1 MIIHHKDINT
11 ITLGIKNKLKYSDD
25 YTFIPLQILHNNV
38 FNDCIFQTPKLFI
51 PYGIQELENHK
62 KILDLSF
69 QNIENDI
76 ELFHFKLSLN
86 KIVRCIQKKFNQYN
100 VHSFF
105 KQTNYDDCI
114 RLKID
119 TMKIYNQ
126 TKEEINTIHSFSYG
140 IFIILLRGLW
150 VNNNDIWFQWI
161 LLQSRIEVPIIL
173 NEYSFINE
181 THEHDKTKYDKMLKV
196 GVPIDAV
203 NRQRKLDSTIPPPP
217 PPPPANFLKS
227 KVSQSIPKIK
237 ASDLQNVVLKKTT
250 KIKKPKLIRKSN
262 HFEPPSLEE
271 LQITISKLKKS
282 NS

>member
-1 MIIHHKDINT
+1 MIIHHKNINT
-11 ITLGIKNKLKYSDD
+11 ISLGIKNKLKYSDD
-25 YTFIPLQILHNNV
+25 YTFIPLQILHNSI

-51 PYGIQELENHK
+51 PYGIQELENQK

-69 QNIENDI
+69 QNIENDK
-76 ELFHFKLSLN
+76 ELLHFKLFLN
-86 KIVRCIQKKFNQYN
+86 KIILCIQNKFNQYN

-114 RLKID
+114 RFKID

-126 TKEEINTIHSFSYG
+126 RKEEIESIPSFSYG
-140 IFIILLRGLW
+140 FFIIQLRGLW
-150 VNNNDIWFQWI
+150 INKNDIWFQWI
-161 LLQSRIEVPIIL
+161 LLQSRVDIPIL
-173 NEYSFINE
+173 FKEYSFINE
-181 THEHDKTKYDKMLKV
+181 TCENEMTKYDKMLKV

-203 NRQRKLDSTIPPPP
+203 NRQKKLDSRIPPPP
-217 PPPPANFLKS
+217 PPPPANFQKS

-237 ASDLQNVVLKKTT
+237 ASDLQNVILKKTT